1 LLIKTSNQLLIAVI
15 LAFAVTIASKAAQS
29 PGNER
34 SGKEV
39 VEATCVSC
47 HKTGEHGAPKIGD
60 KQAWAKRASR
70 GFSSLTQSAL
80 KGIRQMP
87 PHGANMALT
96 DTEIKEQTIFVFS
109 QRQHDPAAMD
119 KLFDIAKNEKDPELR
134 KKAIFWL
141 GQSRDPRAQQF
152 LIDLINK

>member
-1 LLIKTSNQLLIAVI
+1 E
-15 LAFAVTIASKAAQS
+15 KAIFWLGQRSSTENTQFLRTLYSRLTNEDLKEKGLFSLSQQRGA
-29 PGNER
+29 GNEQWLMSIVVNPKEDVELR
-34 SGKEV
+34 KKALFWAGQSGV
-39 VEATCVSC
+39 ATSELV
-47 HKTGEHGAPKIGD
+47 GLYN
-60 KQAWAKRASR
+60 R
-70 GFSSLTQSAL
+70 
-80 KGIRQMP
+80 
-87 PHGANMALT
+87 LT